1 MRIADHCIFDART
14 ARPEVYS
21 GIEFWRGWN
30 GASDPVWS
38 RDAEAV
44 LRVCAKRFK
53 RPVFL
58 AVRIETYNPNTA
70 LPKVLHIRSEGHDPV
85 TVRIS
90 RRGVQT
96 VLLQTPEI
104 SPGEAYGFVTFSMDR
119 PESPAQLGQSQDDRL
134 LGVRIVDIREVPVPV
149 ALPLD
154 LRAPET
160 GNAVMAEGWDRIEQG
175 VGVWSLNAT
184 PKIVLPDYLNLTEVP
199 ALEFDVETLPRPAD
213 QPPLIVEVWSGQRK
227 LAVWDFAQK
236 PRRTKICPLVQPLRG
251 EGVEIN
257 FRINGLASPAMLG
270 VNSDSRMLG
279 LLIRSIDR
287 AVRPITSADG
297 A

>member
-1 MRIADHCIFDART
+1 MRIAEHCVFDAQT
-14 ARPEVYS
+14 ARPEVYP

-44 LRVCAKRFK
+44 LRLCAERFAQ
-53 RPVFL
+53 PVFL
-58 AVRIETYNPNTA
+58 AVRIATYNPDVA
-70 LPKVLHIRSEGHDPV
+70 LPKVLHIRSEGRDPV
-85 TVRIS
+85 SVRIS

-96 VLLQTPEI
+96 VLLQTPKI
-104 SPGEAYGFVTFSMDR
+104 SLGAAYGFVTLSIDR

-134 LGVRIVDIREVPVPV
+134 LGVRIIDIREVPVPV
-149 ALPLD
+149 TLPLD
-154 LRAPET
+154 LRSPET
-160 GNAVMAEGWDRIEQG
+160 GNEVMAEGWDRIEQR

-184 PKIVLPDYLNLTEVP
+184 PKIVLPDYLDLTEVP
-199 ALEFDVETLPRPAD
+199 ALAFDVETLPRPTD
-213 QPPLIVEVWSGQRK
+213 QPPLLVEVWCGQRK

-236 PRRTKICPLVQPLRG
+236 PGGTKICPVVQPLTG
-251 EGVEIN
+251 EGVEIS
-257 FRINGLASPAMLG
+257 FRLNGLASPAMLG
-270 VNSDSRMLG
+270 INSDSRMLG

-287 AVRPITSADG
+287 AVRPITSTDG